1 MEVEIKLA
9 LPDKAAHAKVLEAF
23 APEREHFVQQNY
35 FFDTKDARIGAARR
49 SLRVRFYDDNKA
61 VLTIK
66 GRQEMKNGIGRA
78 TEVESDLPLP
88 LARRAVQEPNV
99 LLTADSEH
107 LRTLQKEIGFEEL
120 VCLGTFKTNRHVF
133 DWEGHMVEVDE
144 TIYSP
149 TQAYPTEDTFYEI
162 ELETEEPEKVKEA
175 LTAFL
180 KQKDIP
186 FSDGLSTKFGRFRKR
201 AKIVEAEDSKI

>member
-1 MEVEIKLA
+1 MEVEIKLS

-49 SLRVRFYDDNKA
+49 SLRVRFFDDKKA

-78 TEVESDLPLP
+78 TEVETDLPLS
-88 LARRAVQEPNV
+88 LAQQAVHQPHV
-99 LLTADSEH
+99 LLTADSDH
-107 LRTLQKEIGFEEL
+107 LRALKKEVGFEDL
-120 VCLGTFKTNRHVF
+120 VCLGTFKNNRHVF
-133 DWEGHMVEVDE
+133 DWQGHTVEVDE

-162 ELETEEPEKVKEA
+162 ELETEEPERVKVA
-175 LTAFL
+175 LTAYL
-180 KQKDIP
+180 EERHIP
-186 FSDGLSTKFGRFRKR
+186 FSNGTSTKFGRFRKR
-201 AKIVEAEDSKI
+201 AKITEAEDAKI